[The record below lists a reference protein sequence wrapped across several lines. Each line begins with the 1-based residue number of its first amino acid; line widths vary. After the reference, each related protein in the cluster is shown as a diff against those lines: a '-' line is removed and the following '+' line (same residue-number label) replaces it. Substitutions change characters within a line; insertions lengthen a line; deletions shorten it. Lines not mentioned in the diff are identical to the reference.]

1 MMSEFVYSLDNDIY
15 YSCGRITKPK
25 NLLKLA
31 KKEFNV
37 DDYAENDVL
46 TIYFG
51 KKEEFVPCIFVEEVL
66 DLLRGQASFEVDDE
80 EYLEDIDKEV
90 ELELEEKLN
99 KVLEQVIKKHKLKAK
114 KFFVKDIIKFE
125 ITKQGVVL
133 NEERVDD

>member
-1 MMSEFVYSLDNDIY
+1 MIEYAYSLDNDIY

-37 DDYAENDVL
+37 DDYVENNVL

-51 KKEEFVPCIFVEEVL
+51 RKEEFVPCIFVEEVL

-80 EYLEDIDKEV
+80 EYLEDIEKEV

-125 ITKQGVVL
+125 ITKQGVIL
-133 NEERVDD
+133 NEERIDD